1 MRGIHV
7 ISKFEIDD
15 YVPGQFVD
23 VRDLAKDGEAVP
35 ENDDP
40 VWEHAEIRKI
50 GGKLIGDYKP
60 RKREAETDG
69 YSYVKEEDKKADDL

>member
-1 MRGIHV
+1 MHGIHA
-7 ISKFEIDD
+7 IGIMIDEVYD
-15 YVPGQFVD
+15 FGPGRRRT
-23 VRDLAKDGEAVP
+23 VRDLAKDAEAVS

-60 RKREAETDG
+60 RKRGAETD
-69 YSYVKEEDKKADDL
+69 